1 MAMRVNQY
9 RIVRKKPLG
18 TGWQSKVYL
27 VEDIEKS
34 GLPKYAMKVME
45 LRKLKK
51 ITRKAT
57 DSKLWIEDAQGEPN
71 VWVEVAVGKLLCHR
85 NIVPLVEVVTSEEEL
100 CMVLELQEGVLKKK
114 RDLQPFEL
122 HEAKRC
128 IKELAEGVAYMH
140 ARGVIHRDLK
150 VENILMYKDGT
161 VKISDFGMA
170 HIIEQGEGDLLTLGI
185 GSRKYR
191 APELF
196 KDGQYSGFAA
206 DVWSVGVI
214 LYCLVTGYLPFEGKQ
229 KKDQAYSIQHQQL
242 VFPAR
247 IEKETALVDLLT
259 SILQKDPS
267 LRIGLDQIQQ
277 HPWLR

>member
-1 MAMRVNQY
+1 
-9 RIVRKKPLG
+9 VRKKPLG

-27 VEDIEKS
+27 VEDIEKD

-57 DSKLWIEDAQGEPN
+57 DSKLWLDDAQGEPN
-71 VWVEVAVGKLLCHR
+71 VWVEVAVGKLLSHR
-85 NIVPLVEVVTSEEEL
+85 NIVPLVEVVSSEEEL
-100 CMVLELQEGVLKKK
+100 CMVLELQDRVLKKK
-114 RDLQPFEL
+114 RDPQPFEL

-128 IKELAEGVAYMH
+128 TKDLVDGVMYMH
-140 ARGVIHRDLK
+140 ARGIIHRDLK
-150 VENILMYKDGT
+150 VENCLVHKDGT

-170 HIIEQGEGDLLTLGI
+170 HIIGRDETDELTLGI

-196 KDGQYSGFAA
+196 KDGSYSGFAA
-206 DVWSVGVI
+206 DVWALGVI

-229 KKDQAYSIQHQQL
+229 KKEQAYSIQHQTL
-242 VFPAR
+242 VFPTR
-247 IEKETALVDLLT
+247 IEREPQLVDLLT
-259 SILQKDPS
+259 KILVKDPS
-267 LRIGLDQIQQ
+267 RRIGLEDFKA
-277 HPWLR
+277 HPWMR